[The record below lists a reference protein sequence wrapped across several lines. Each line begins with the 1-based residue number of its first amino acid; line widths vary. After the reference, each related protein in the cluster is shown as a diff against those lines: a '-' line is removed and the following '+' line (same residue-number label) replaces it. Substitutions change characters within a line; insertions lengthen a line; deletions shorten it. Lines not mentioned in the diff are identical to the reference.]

1 MNGGGDLLEVITT
14 LQANALLF
22 GLMLVRV
29 SAVFMTAPVL
39 SSRTIPTR
47 VRAGLAV
54 IVALSSL
61 PLVADGT
68 HRIPESTIA
77 YVLLAGK
84 EVLIGVMIGFIAQTV
99 FAAVQLAGSYIDT
112 GAGFAIAQTID
123 PTTNINLTMLGR
135 VYSLIATSVF
145 VAIGGHLWLIKA
157 VVASFELVPPTEIP
171 NTIAMTQGVL
181 VRADDLFIISLQIA
195 APLMA
200 ALLITDIALGIMS
213 RAAPQMNVFI
223 VGLPVKVGV
232 ALVGSAVLLPAFAT
246 LLNGLSSQM
255 IEDLSH
261 ILQATGGG

>member
-1 MNGGGDLLEVITT
+1 MSDGGVLEVIET

-29 SAVFMTAPVL
+29 TAMFATAPIL
-39 SSRTIPTR
+39 SSRSIPTR

-54 IVALSSL
+54 IITLATL
-61 PLVADGT
+61 PMVADGT
-68 HRIPESTIA
+68 TQVPDSTVA

-84 EVLIGVMIGFIAQTV
+84 EVLIGVLIGFVAQTL

-112 GAGFAIAQTID
+112 GAGFSIAQTID
-123 PTTNINLTMLGR
+123 PVNNANLTMLGR
-135 VYSLIATSVF
+135 AYSLMATTAF
-145 VAIGGHLWLIKA
+145 MAIGGHLWLVKG
-157 VVASFELVPPTEIP
+157 VVASFTLAPPTELP
-171 NTIAMTQGVL
+171 NIMAMTQGVL
-181 VRADDLFIISLQIA
+181 VRSDDLFIISLQIA

-200 ALLITDIALGIMS
+200 ALLITDVALGIMS

-232 ALVGSAVLLPAFAT
+232 ALVGSAILLPAFAT
-246 LLNGLSSQM
+246 LLNGLSTQM
-255 IEDLSH
+255 LEDLST